1 MSANEWVATAE
12 SADAGTIQARFRQ
25 AGRFVDG
32 TIAGTAIHIPAL
44 SPGPAYGARAIFGG
58 PASLTGIGFVAG
70 EFGATA
76 GGFDGVGSGSFTV
89 GDAIENTCTGTTFS

>member
-1 MSANEWVATAE
+1 MPAPFRRAF
-12 SADAGTIQARFRQ
+12 ARLGGLSMGPSP
-25 AGRFVDG
+25 GRPF
-32 TIAGTAIHIPAL
+32 TYRPCP
-44 SPGPAYGARAIFGG
+44 PGPAYGARAIFGG